1 MYVLNLDYSEMSKWF
16 NNFSYYHW
24 HFVASVIIFF
34 LKKQIKLLH
43 YRGEKKEIH
52 PIQTLGREIQL
63 IRWTD

>member
-1 MYVLNLDYSEMSKWF
+1 MYWTWIIRKWVSGSTIF
-16 NNFSYYHW
+16 RTITDILLLLLLF
-24 HFVASVIIFF
+24 FF